1 MIHQPIESLLI
12 AYVCLVLIYFGG
24 GAFTKYEEDEKSF
37 LQAFFDKISPFRYT
51 AELMIEIILSKHDY
65 KDWVL
70 EQMDY

>member
-37 LQAFFDKISPFRYT
+37 L
-51 AELMIEIILSKHDY
+51 
-65 KDWVL
+65 
-70 EQMDY
+70 